1 MPVCVPMDMW
11 FSSPIP
17 MQVTRALLGLMGL
30 CSGLPSRVLDSLLL
44 TDYEPRLSLCQ
55 RQHPAQ
61 RTHEPQDNSREEKA
75 AKERT
80 QELL

>member
-1 MPVCVPMDMW
+1 MPVCVCVNVW
-11 FSSPIP
+11 FSSPTP
-17 MQVTRALLGLMGL
+17 VQVTGAHGL

-44 TDYEPRLSLCQ
+44 TNYEPRLSLCQ

-61 RTHEPQDNSREEKA
+61 RTHEPQDSSGEEKA

>member
-1 MPVCVPMDMW
+1 MLVCVRVSVW
-11 FSSPIP
+11 FSSPTP
-17 MQVTRALLGLMGL
+17 VQVTRALLGLMGL

-44 TDYEPRLSLCQ
+44 TNYEPRLSLCQ

-61 RTHEPQDNSREEKA
+61 RTHESQDNSREEKA